1 MAPLKENSK
10 LSVTDPKEMEIQ
22 KMLKKEF
29 KIIVS
34 SMKQQNT
41 EKKINEIRKN
51 MQEQNEKL
59 TRDRKR

>member
-59 TRDRKR
+59 TRDRKH